1 MTTGRKGLI
10 KTAYG
15 VIEFTHTKRSFTNI
29 LKNIITVKNRPLRI
43 ATKQAA
49 WRDLKRVG
57 RNIDMV
63 DVEELKPDED

>member
-1 MTTGRKGLI
+1 MTD
-10 KTAYG
+10 
-15 VIEFTHTKRSFTNI
+15 I

-57 RNIDMV
+57 RNTDMV
-63 DVEELKPDED
+63 DFDELNST